1 MYRKFVSRFEMV
13 IKGDNRLSP
22 EERYLV
28 LALYIEVVLYQ
39 NEIVNVKVSTLVSD
53 FGATTKVV
61 KNVVEYLVKK
71 KNIKLINL
79 PTKARQLIFSQDDIA
94 NLSEEW
100 ATFPSWKQDSI
111 LGLFEPEK
119 RKILIPKKVEGS
131 SSKGG
136 LRNSN
141 LLLMFIFIFH
151 SNDVG
156 LVKDLSHKSIRF
168 MMGGISEDRL
178 KSQLKTLNKVKYILV
193 NSRGGTG
200 RKLFGKVS
208 SNYILNI
215 GKLQGKG
222 KIVEKELEIE
232 SNSMLYDVKLM
243 TRDIQQVI
251 PFIKKLKD
259 GELKNLLI
267 LFGDDV
273 DRYMD
278 IMRLVINKCECLISI
293 ILKRYWSE
301 LDDLTVADC
310 QFLDDPRMKTF
321 LTARSLFSMK
331 YIYDVRE
338 PKDKEEKTQC
348 LEEVLV
354 TNDSFNKFC
363 LGGEVNDELVIEAHY
378 LIELLLTHSIAI
390 AVKVKNLLISHLK
403 YENNEIK
410 NIAIGFGTIVMN
422 GISRNSYDLVVSL
435 RDTEGYRIYSILAL
449 VSKKEAR
456 KYDCRINLTTWK
468 YT

>member
-1 MYRKFVSRFEMV
+1 MDFNPSLVRCVLSNVE
-13 IKGDNRLSP
+13 GLSP
-22 EERYLV
+22 EGRFL
-28 LALYIEVVLYQ
+28 LLCLLYEYSVESKEIEITVEQ
-39 NEIVNVKVSTLVSD
+39 LVSQYGVTRTVCSEVSNFLSLPKNKLAQIRRSKVRYCEFDSVSLSKLSSD
-53 FGATTKVV
+53 FDNGQYDNVHRFTVVDLLTKKSTVNGV
-61 KNVVEYLVKK
+61 KNEC
-71 KNIKLINL
+71 
-79 PTKARQLIFSQDDIA
+79 D
-94 NLSEEW
+94 LS
-100 ATFPSWKQDSI
+100 
-111 LGLFEPEK
+111 
-119 RKILIPKKVEGS
+119 V
-131 SSKGG
+131 
-136 LRNSN
+136 SN
-141 LLLMFIFIFH
+141 LLLLIILLIH
-151 SNDVG
+151 SDSSGSVEG
-156 LVKDLSHKSIRF
+156 VSKAKIRK
-168 MMGGISEDRL
+168 MMGGISADRL

-193 NSRGGTG
+193 DSRGGTG

-208 SNYILNI
+208 NNYILNI
-215 GKLQGKG
+215 GQLQGKG
-222 KIVEKELEIE
+222 EIVEEEIEIE
-232 SNSMLYDVKLM
+232 SNSMLYDINLM
-243 TRDIQQVI
+243 TRDMQQVI

-259 GELKNLLI
+259 GERKSLLH
-267 LFGDDV
+267 LFGDDA

-278 IMRLVINKCECLISI
+278 ITRLLINKCECIISI
-293 ILKRYWSE
+293 ILKQYWNE
-301 LDDLTVADC
+301 FDDLTVADC
-310 QFLDDPRMKTF
+310 QFLDDPRMKIF

-331 YIYDVRE
+331 YIYDVRK
-338 PKDKEEKTQC
+338 PKDKEEKIRY

-354 TNDSFNKFC
+354 TSDSFNKFC

-378 LIELLLTHSIAI
+378 LIELLLAHSIEI